1 MVRHERWASDDPA
14 DGGALHRTSVPSQGV
29 TVGTI
34 SIDTFLARS
43 GRSLS
48 DYQLRVTLNR
58 RPDTSLT
65 PHVSMVGA
73 MASALTVP
81 AHIEASPLG
90 GAEGITLDVP
100 TYSQETHIGQ
110 YPQWDNGGEAWCSP
124 TWPATGPTGI

>member
-14 DGGALHRTSVPSQGV
+14 DGGALHRTSVPSQGD

-48 DYQLRVTLNR
+48 DYHLRVTLNR
-58 RPDTSLT
+58 AQDTSRT
-65 PHVSMVGA
+65 PQVSMVGA
-73 MASALTVP
+73 MASALTSRHTSRP
-81 AHIEASPLG
+81 ARSAG
-90 GAEGITLDVP
+90 GGITLDVP

-124 TWPATGPTGI
+124 TWPGTGRTGI